1 MKLLLA
7 LILLGIAL
15 APLPLRADYDP
26 EAGIQRLIDQ
36 SRSQRKEIQE
46 ALTKLRSARE
56 QMKREFLLINQTG
69 LELSGHL
76 RRIRMIDARNKAML
90 VISTGL
96 NITAV
101 NAPETLAEVGTSI
114 ATDLASEYLRNNHP
128 GLFDT
133 SVSVVLPK
141 LGLDSVQAVRKF
153 NEALALDDPGIERRI
168 FAEDPGF
175 AEQVANRGW
184 LQKTLAGN
192 KLSDELVALKRAQ
205 FLLRDGTAAEQA
217 LEQLKAALLAKQ
229 QQILGTI
236 ELLERYEK
244 GAEEGIRSWE
254 RNLEVTRTLV
264 QVSKAPPTT
273 PVTWVSN
280 ASYDFSSAAEK
291 MRGALVAL
299 KDNKIDC
306 NGYDTNVGN
315 AHSGAA
321 RYRSERINDACR
333 HVSWDSPGCASTRA
347 TVGQAYESQVNGTLT
362 SLAEDFRA
370 TREGPVAGFLKRLDV
385 WQHTPLSIPND
396 YWDKT
401 WLEVEGGRYAGNDL
415 ATSIYAY
422 SLNFSPVV
430 AENWFVPESFGLNLE
445 GLRSYTYTNLFYAQS
460 QLEQAQSWSRETRLQ
475 ADKAASSDRIGRQ
488 LASDAGDLAKTLEPH
503 RHYWGCVAGRELNH
517 DWIHLRRFAATY
529 PPVADDGARRVV
541 SILDW
546 IQKEQSNATRVVSLL
561 AAERGILEL
570 VGGGEE
576 QARRLGEA
584 ARAAGGSLNYG
595 LDPYPLWSLLKRY
608 GIQDQAIKEIEAA
621 LPKLKDI
628 DFAIAFALEQGG
640 SQPGYNPNPK
650 TIHDADM
657 LAQIKERL
665 SKTGAARIA
674 NQGEYRDLYHETKR
688 IQERIA
694 SRVGSLRSGLA
705 AVIGHDAGP
714 GTPVVFHPDGYV
726 VPNDLPDPTLGV
738 FEQFERYAKVAAQY
752 HAIIG
757 PMQPWTFPLYGD
769 LKKLH
774 EQVETEGDGRA
785 ARTAG
790 FSEWHATQ
798 MNELLR
804 LQKVAS
810 MNGHRRIDPAAPFG
824 KLARDVMNRLHDLAS
839 RVTLRE
845 RVMHVSETL
854 VQLLKGG
861 EAYLAHPETQGGA
874 AVAGDWLRYLAEPL
888 QGGSEASSLRGSG
901 NIAGLL
907 DQISG
912 LRQRIDAWR
921 ARGGETAVHKL
932 YAEFAAA
939 YQARDV
945 GRLTRLMARDWKA
958 GDGSDRN
965 DLEDI
970 LGNSFRVFDRIRFL
984 IQGMQI
990 RALGDD
996 RYSVSY
1002 GVTLSGEI
1010 QQSGLKHQES
1020 SQVEDIVSV
1029 GPEGARISS
1038 TRGGQLWLR

>member
-1 MKLLLA
+1 MKHLLVLA
-7 LILLGIAL
+7 LTVLAL
-15 APLPLRADYDP
+15 TPLPLRADYDP

-36 SRSQRKEIQE
+36 SRSQKKEIQE
-46 ALTKLRSARE
+46 ALAKLRSARE

-69 LELSGHL
+69 LELSGNL

-153 NEALALDDPGIERRI
+153 NETLALNDGGIEQRI
-168 FAEDPGF
+168 YAEDPGF

-205 FLLRDGTAAEQA
+205 FLIRDGTAAEGA

-229 QQILGTI
+229 RQILGTI
-236 ELLERYEK
+236 ERLEQGEK
-244 GAEEGIRSWE
+244 GTEEDIRSWE
-254 RNLEVTRTLV
+254 RNLGVTRTLRE
-264 QVSKAPPTT
+264 VSRVTPTT
-273 PVTWVSN
+273 PVTWVAN

-291 MRGALVAL
+291 MRGALASL

-306 NGYDTNVGN
+306 NGYDTSVGN
-315 AHSGAA
+315 ARNGAE
-321 RYRSERINDACR
+321 RYRSERIIAACQGNW
-333 HVSWDSPGCASTRA
+333 SSPVCAGTA
-347 TVGQAYESQVNGTLT
+347 AAVNQAFESQVNATLRA
-362 SLAEDFRA
+362 LAEDFRA
-370 TREGPVAGFLKRLDV
+370 TREGPLADFLKHLDV
-385 WQHTPLSIPND
+385 WRRTRLSIPRD

-401 WLEVEGGRYAGNDL
+401 WLEVEVGRYAGNDL

-430 AENWFVPESFGLNLE
+430 AENWFVPESFGLSLD
-445 GLRSYTYTNLFYAQS
+445 GLRYPTYTNRSHAETL
-460 QLEQAQSWSRETRLQ
+460 LEQAQSWSRETRLQ
-475 ADKAASSDRIGRQ
+475 ADKAAVSDRIGQQ
-488 LASDAGDLAKTLEPH
+488 LASEAGNLAKTLEPH
-503 RHYWGCVAGRELNH
+503 HQYWGCVAGMNLGYE
-517 DWIHLRRFAATY
+517 WVHLRRFAITY
-529 PPVADDGARRVV
+529 PPVAQDGAGRVR

-546 IQKEQSNATRVVSLL
+546 IQKEQSNAARVVSLL
-561 AAERGILEL
+561 AVERGILEL
-570 VGGGEE
+570 MGGGEE
-576 QARRLGEA
+576 QARRLGDA

-595 LDPYPLWSLLKRY
+595 LDPYPLWSLLKSY
-608 GIQDQAIKEIEAA
+608 SIQDQAIKEIEAA

-628 DFAIAFALEQGG
+628 DFAIAFTLEQGG
-640 SQPGYNPNPK
+640 PGNNPR
-650 TIHDADM
+650 TIHDAAM

-674 NQGEYRDLYHETKR
+674 DQGEYRDLYQQTKR
-688 IQERIA
+688 IQEQIN
-694 SRVGSLRSGLA
+694 SRVASLRSGLA

-714 GTPVVFHPDGYV
+714 GTPAIFHPDWYV

-738 FEQFERYAKVAAQY
+738 FEQFDRYAKVAAQY
-752 HAIIG
+752 HAIVG

-774 EQVETEGDGRA
+774 EKVEKEGGARA
-785 ARTAG
+785 ATTAG
-790 FSEWHATQ
+790 FSEWHGTQ

-810 MNGHRRIDPAAPFG
+810 LNGHRRIDPAAPFG
-824 KLARDVMNRLHDLAS
+824 KLAREAMNRLHELAS
-839 RVTLRE
+839 RVYLRE
-845 RVMHVSETL
+845 RVMHVSEDL
-854 VQLLKGG
+854 AQLLKAG
-861 EAYLAHPETQGGA
+861 EAYLARPEAQGGA
-874 AVAGDWLRYLAEPL
+874 AVAQDWLRDLGVPL
-888 QGGSEASSLRGSG
+888 QTGSEASSLRGSG
-901 NIAGLL
+901 NIASLL
-907 DQISG
+907 DQLAG
-912 LRQRIDAWR
+912 LRQRIEAWL
-921 ARGGETAVHKL
+921 ARGSVETVRKL
-932 YAEFAAA
+932 YAEFTAA

-958 GDGSDRN
+958 GDGSDIN

-970 LGNSFRVFDRIRFL
+970 LGNSFRVFDRIQFQ

-990 RALGDD
+990 RALGGD

-1002 GVTLSGEI
+1002 GVSLTGEI
-1010 QQSGLKHQES
+1010 QQSGLKHQET